1 VTISEIRARNRAAG
15 REFFSHGARR
25 FFASRNLRPVCPL
38 PDGGALFVTSEC
50 APGDYAPRRAPR
62 YTVRE
67 MTPTGEVYT
76 ASGFTFQQFGTASEA
91 VRAMREAA
99 RARA

>member
-1 VTISEIRARNRAAG
+1 MTISEVKARNRAAG
-15 REFFSHGARR
+15 RNFFDPGAMR
-25 FFASRNLRPVCPL
+25 FFASRTLRPVCPL

-67 MTPTGEVYT
+67 MTARGEVYT
-76 ASGFTFQQFGTASEA
+76 ARGFSFQQYRTASEA

-99 RARA
+99 AARA